1 MTAVNTLSEEE
12 LRAKY
17 AQPRN
22 VLEEQLGNEMPPAKP
37 ASAAD
42 YDKLADVKIC
52 QACDAQGVVKVQYGY
67 RVMDQ
72 VCEQCDGEGC
82 IIRGGAKN
90 TVEETATGGVIASEE
105 TAEKVRQIEQMIE
118 ETGDLDELER
128 LEAALRSGKLD
139 DVLQSRE

>member
-1 MTAVNTLSEEE
+1 
-12 LRAKY
+12 
-17 AQPRN
+17 
-22 VLEEQLGNEMPPAKP
+22 MPPAKP